1 VSAAIRPAPP
11 NDFLWSD
18 AEVARAKQLRREGGT
33 HPAVAA
39 ALRAEFGTARTTHA
53 VQKLFARLRRP
64 DEMRAENAAHKA
76 AARLSTRAQAQ
87 AGRVVVAKTVQREC
101 LASGRGHYFDSEG
114 PHHRICDACKRLGVF
129 GS

>member
-11 NDFLWSD
+11 NEFLWSD

-39 ALRAEFGTARTTHA
+39 ALRAEFGTQRTTHA

-87 AGRVVVAKTVQREC
+87 AGRVAKTELRLC
-101 LASGRGHYFDSEG
+101 LRCGEAFDSHG
-114 PHHRICDACKRLGVF
+114 PFNRVCGDCKTSEAWR
-129 GS
+129 

>member
-39 ALRAEFGTARTTHA
+39 
-53 VQKLFARLRRP
+53 
-64 DEMRAENAAHKA
+64 
-76 AARLSTRAQAQ
+76 
-87 AGRVVVAKTVQREC
+87 KTVQREC

>member
-1 VSAAIRPAPP
+1 MSASHKPAPP

-39 ALRAEFGTARTTHA
+39 ALRAEFGTQRTTHA

-87 AGRVVVAKTVQREC
+87 VGRVVVAKTVQRHC
-101 LASGRGHYFDSEG
+101 LRCRGGFESHG
-114 PHHRICDACKRLGVF
+114 PGNRLCEECKRLGVF